1 MKFYVRKLGNKYP
14 SIVLYIMGEKDY
26 YTEDKTLATLY
37 PSYKDAREDMK
48 PGEIIVKWTVKE
60 SDMGLDW

>member
-1 MKFYVRKLGNKYP
+1 
-14 SIVLYIMGEKDY
+14 MGEKDY